1 MTKLC
6 LPKHS
11 GRDDRA
17 DRARGSAALPA
28 RIDVGV
34 PPALPKV
41 PASVVLGL
49 RLYTWFGSSAT
60 RFRLAQRLAWLA
72 ARLWS
77 PHAAWLRLPAITGW
91 GLSKDFPRPADRPFR
106 VGWVGQKVPPTAS
119 PAGFSV
125 GRATHRQAEE
135 EPVPASPPA
144 EASLVD
150 RFSQELLALGGAF
163 NLCRESELPGR
174 ILELLSRRGLDRLLS
189 WEADR
194 LPAGLLEKIR
204 SAGIELVHTPDAS
217 LKAGL
222 TGALAGV
229 ADTGSL
235 LLPGGPGRPL
245 AASLLPEVHLA
256 VLFARDIKENLPQ
269 AFRLPEVRTAS
280 SLAVVTGPS
289 RTADIE
295 MTLTIGVHGPREVHV
310 FCLQEG

>member
-1 MTKLC
+1 M
-6 LPKHS
+6 
-11 GRDDRA
+11 
-17 DRARGSAALPA
+17 
-28 RIDVGV
+28 
-34 PPALPKV
+34 
-41 PASVVLGL
+41 
-49 RLYTWFGSSAT
+49 
-60 RFRLAQRLAWLA
+60 
-72 ARLWS
+72 
-77 PHAAWLRLPAITGW
+77 
-91 GLSKDFPRPADRPFR
+91 
-106 VGWVGQKVPPTAS
+106 
-119 PAGFSV
+119 
-125 GRATHRQAEE
+125 
-135 EPVPASPPA
+135 PASPPA